1 MMKPICKLTH
11 QAGLSLLELSISL
24 AIASAV
30 AVLLLRQQSEELR
43 QVRLKTESQWVVG
56 VLADIQQNKGSSA
69 NFASL
74 SDYTL
79 GTIRSVPAAYLK
91 VDVTGTTVTNGFGGN
106 VHVAPLS
113 LGGGTSNAYALSYS
127 SVPRDTCAKLV
138 VSLHEFA
145 KSDAPLYGI
154 IGDTGVTSAVPTT
167 IGMNADGTLFVSG
180 SGQKVLKASSNAG
193 LDMSAVGEF
202 CDSANGS
209 SNLLRSLTLIRW
221 P

>member
-1 MMKPICKLTH
+1 MV
-11 QAGLSLLELSISL
+11 ELSISL

-30 AVLLLRQQSEELR
+30 AVLALRQQSELL
-43 QVRLKTESQWVVG
+43 QQARLKTESQWVVG
-56 VLADIQQNKGSSA
+56 VLSDIQQNKGSSA

-91 VDVTGTTVTNGFGGN
+91 VDVTGTTVANGFGGN

-113 LGGGTSNAYALSYS
+113 LGGGTSNAYALNYS
-127 SVPRDTCAKLV
+127 SVPRDVCAKLV
-138 VSLHEFA
+138 VSLHELA
-145 KSDAPLYGI
+145 RSDAPLYGMV
-154 IGDTGVTSAVPTT
+154 GHDGVTTAVPTT
-167 IGMNADGTLFVSG
+167 IGMGSDGKLFASG
-180 SGQKVLKASSNAG
+180 PGQTVLKASTAAG
-193 LDMSAVGEF
+193 LDMGVVGEF
-202 CDSANGS
+202 CDSANGY